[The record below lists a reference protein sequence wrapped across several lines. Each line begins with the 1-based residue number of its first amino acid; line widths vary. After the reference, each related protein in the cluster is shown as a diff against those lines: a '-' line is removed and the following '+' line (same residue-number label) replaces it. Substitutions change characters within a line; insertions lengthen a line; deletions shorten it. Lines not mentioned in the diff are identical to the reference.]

1 MNIGKDFKLFAKDK
15 GISSSKLN
23 SYNNYNIKNGYV
35 TPYVLE
41 ERNLNVSS
49 LDIYSRLLMDRIL
62 FLNTEINSDVAGIV
76 SAQLLWLDQQGDT
89 DITLQISSPGGCI
102 YSGLEIMDTMNFISP
117 DVATISMGMV
127 ASMATVLASSGT
139 MGKRSILPHA
149 RFLVHQPLSS
159 MPYGQASDLTIHV
172 NEVNTLKKELY
183 NILSNNSGIPYDEI
197 EKMCDRDC
205 ILTAQEAVD
214 KGFLDFVITKNCT

>member
-1 MNIGKDFKLFAKDK
+1 MNIEKDFKLFARDK
-15 GISSSKLN
+15 GISTTKLDGFN
-23 SYNNYNIKNGYV
+23 KYNIKNGYV

-76 SAQLLWLDQQGDT
+76 SAQLLWLDQ
-89 DITLQISSPGGCI
+89 ISSPGGCI

-117 DVATISMGMV
+117 DVATIAMGMV

-139 MGKRSILPHA
+139 KGKRSILPHA

-172 NEVNTLKKELY
+172 NEVNALKKELY
-183 NILSNNSGIPYDEI
+183 DILSKNSGLPYEEI

-214 KGFLDFVITKNCT
+214 KGFLDKVINIKK

>member
-1 MNIGKDFKLFAKDK
+1 MNIEKDFKLFALDK
-15 GISSSKLN
+15 GISSTKVDGF
-23 SYNNYNIKNGYV
+23 YKYNIKNGYI

-76 SAQLLWLDQQGDT
+76 SAQLLWLDQQGET

-127 ASMATVLASSGT
+127 ASMATILASSGT
-139 MGKRSILPHA
+139 KGKRSILPHS

-159 MPYGQASDLTIHV
+159 LPYSQASDLTIHV
-172 NEVNTLKKELY
+172 NEVNVLKKELY
-183 NILSNNSGIPYDEI
+183 EILSKNSGQPLEEI

-205 ILTAQEAVD
+205 ILTAQEAVE
-214 KGFLDFVITKNCT
+214 KGFLDKIVDNKK

>member
-1 MNIGKDFKLFAKDK
+1 MNTEKDFKLFARDK
-15 GISSSKLN
+15 GICSTKIDGFN
-23 SYNNYNIKNGYV
+23 KYNIKNGYV

-76 SAQLLWLDQQGDT
+76 SAQLLWLDQQGET

-139 MGKRSILPHA
+139 KGKRSILPHA

-172 NEVNTLKKELY
+172 NEVNALKKELY
-183 NILSNNSGIPYDEI
+183 DILSKNSGLPYEEI

-205 ILTAQEAVD
+205 ILTAQEAVN
-214 KGFLDFVITKNCT
+214 KGFLDKVIEIQKQ